1 MLFHFSF
8 YSNKKP
14 AVPACSHAHSAAV
27 GQYHFSKVKFR
38 SQVADQSHLSIEQLV
53 LRSLR
58 LGFNAAR
65 TNFLPAL
72 LVQALMASLV
82 VSYFYLPAAGSIF
95 GVLTDWNVHGGL
107 VFSFV
112 AMGVTVGGLT
122 EVFSV
127 YLHKNGRWANEDLA
141 NIVFTFATF
150 GLLGMMNSVFYQLQ
164 AHWFGAG
171 RSLGTLATKT
181 LVDQFLYTPFVS
193 NPMQTLAFL
202 WKSEQFSFRRTVEK
216 MRQFQQFY
224 VLTVLP
230 VLVSNWLF
238 WIPMVVLI
246 YCFPTSL
253 QLPLGILACAI
264 WSLLIA
270 SLVEPAD
277 ARVTSTGELPGKLG
291 VSDPAEP

>member
-164 AHWFGAG
+164 
-171 RSLGTLATKT
+171 RYLSIRDL
-181 LVDQFLYTPFVS
+181 
-193 NPMQTLAFL
+193 
-202 WKSEQFSFRRTVEK
+202 
-216 MRQFQQFY
+216 
-224 VLTVLP
+224 
-230 VLVSNWLF
+230 
-238 WIPMVVLI
+238 
-246 YCFPTSL
+246 
-253 QLPLGILACAI
+253 
-264 WSLLIA
+264 
-270 SLVEPAD
+270 
-277 ARVTSTGELPGKLG
+277 
-291 VSDPAEP
+291 

>member
-8 YSNKKP
+8 YSNKQP
-14 AVPACSHAHSAAV
+14 AVPACSHAHSV
-27 GQYHFSKVKFR
+27 EFGEYHLSKVKFPGK
-38 SQVADQSHLSIEQLV
+38 VAEQSRLNLSELV

-58 LGFNAAR
+58 LGLNAAR
-65 TNFLPAL
+65 TNLLPAL
-72 LVQALMASLV
+72 LVQLLMGGLV
-82 VSYFYLPAAGSIF
+82 VSYFYMATARPIF

-107 VFSFV
+107 LFSFV
-112 AMGVTVGGLT
+112 AMGITVGGLI
-122 EVFSV
+122 EIFSV
-127 YLHKNGRWANEDLA
+127 YLHKNGRWTSEDLA
-141 NIVFTFATF
+141 NMSFNFVVF
-150 GLLGMMNSVFYQLQ
+150 GSLGVMNSVFYQMQ
-164 AHWFGAG
+164 AHWFGTG
-171 RSLGTLATKT
+171 RLPGILATKT
-181 LVDQFLYTPFVS
+181 LVDQFLYTPFPS

-216 MRQFQQFY
+216 MRQFRQFY

-264 WSLLIA
+264 WSMLLTA
-270 SLVEPAD
+270 LVEPAN
-277 ARVTSTGELPGKLG
+277 ARGTSTEELSGKFSA
-291 VSDPAEP
+291 SDSAEP